1 MLNIAPSHHIACDC
15 APALGRGRQSRRCRT
30 LHKDPKAIS
39 FDYLVGGGQQC
50 RWYREAERLGGF
62 QINTIFER
70 ELCTAS
76 QPLISQLGQTEK
88 NSVRANVFRVT
99 PESRHCS
106 IQSACRKRATA
117 HKETRAP
124 QQTVYE
130 PLGTWPVS
138 VCRLD

>member
-1 MLNIAPSHHIACDC
+1 MLNIAPSHHIVCDC

-76 QPLISQLGQTEK
+76 QQNGPLTVLRRPAQK
-88 NSVRANVFRVT
+88 V
-99 PESRHCS
+99 
-106 IQSACRKRATA
+106 
-117 HKETRAP
+117 ETGHHRE
-124 QQTVYE
+124 V
-130 PLGTWPVS
+130 GTGPFSPV
-138 VCRLD
+138 

>member
-1 MLNIAPSHHIACDC
+1 MLNIAPSHHIVCDC

-76 QPLISQLGQTEK
+76 QQNGPLMSQLGHFRTSRRVWPR
-88 NSVRANVFRVT
+88 SV
-99 PESRHCS
+99 
-106 IQSACRKRATA
+106 QSSTA
-117 HKETRAP
+117 
-124 QQTVYE
+124 
-130 PLGTWPVS
+130 
-138 VCRLD
+138 DM